1 MLFQDT
7 ADYSRIRQGDLLEL
21 EDLPDQLLEP
31 SVVIRNVTRGFTF
44 RARLEL
50 TDGQRQVLRHGG
62 QLAYLK
68 KQLQQGKEEGR

>member
-1 MLFQDT
+1 M
-7 ADYSRIRQGDLLEL
+7 
-21 EDLPDQLLEP
+21 
-31 SVVIRNVTRGFTF
+31 VIRNVTRGFTF